1 MNQTGEI
8 MADLIGNE
16 LSVTDTET
24 IIELN
29 FAIVKLKHTIKRK

>member
-1 MNQTGEI
+1 MNQTGEL
-8 MADLIGNE
+8 MADLLANE

-24 IIELN
+24 TFELN